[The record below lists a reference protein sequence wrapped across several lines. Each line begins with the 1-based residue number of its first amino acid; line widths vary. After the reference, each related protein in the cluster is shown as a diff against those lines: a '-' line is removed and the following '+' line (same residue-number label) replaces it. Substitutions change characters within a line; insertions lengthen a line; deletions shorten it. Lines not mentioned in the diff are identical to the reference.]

1 MPDLDQAACCEHVR
15 RALAEDIGQGD
26 ATSNALI
33 PADVMSAGLIVSR
46 QTLTVAGLLLAQIT
60 FQEICPK
67 LRLTLLAK
75 DGDLLEPGKPLMRI
89 EGPTR
94 TILAGERTALNYL
107 QRLSGIATLTRRFF
121 QEIEDTKVHLLD
133 TRKTTPGWR
142 MLEKYAVAIGGGH
155 NHRMGLHDMVLIKD
169 NHLAALYNEPNPI
182 ATAIDRA
189 RNEHPKLKIE
199 VEADTPE
206 QALAAIEA
214 GADIVLLDNM
224 EPDVIRKIVQAN
236 GRRSQLEASGGVTL
250 GNIRRIAETGVDF
263 ISVGALTHSAT
274 AVDIALDFQ

>member
-1 MPDLDQAACCEHVR
+1 MDQAACCEHVR

-33 PADVMSAGLIVSR
+33 PSDALSNGLIVSR
-46 QTLTVAGLLLAQIT
+46 QPLTVAGLPLAQT
-60 FQEICPK
+60 AFHEICPK
-67 LRLTLLAK
+67 LKITSLSM
-75 DGDLLEPGKPLMRI
+75 DGDTLESGKPLMQV
-89 EGPTR
+89 EGATR
-94 TILAGERTALNYL
+94 AILSSERTALNYL
-107 QRLSGIATLTRRFF
+107 QRLSGIATLTNRFF
-121 QEIEDTKVHLLD
+121 QEIAGTKARLLD

-142 MLEKYAVAIGGGH
+142 MLEKYAVARGGGH

-169 NHLAALYNEPNPI
+169 NHLAALHNEPNPI
-182 ATAIDRA
+182 ATAINRA

-199 VEADTPE
+199 IEADTPE

-224 EPDVIRKIVQAN
+224 KPDVIRKIVRAN
-236 GRRSQLEASGGVTL
+236 GRRSRLEASGGVTL
-250 GNIRRIAETGVDF
+250 DNIRGIAETGVDF
-263 ISVGALTHSAT
+263 ISVGALTHSAA

>member
-33 PADVMSAGLIVSR
+33 PSDALSNGLIVSR
-46 QTLTVAGLLLAQIT
+46 QPLTVAGLPLAQT
-60 FQEICPK
+60 AFHEICPELK
-67 LRLTLLAK
+67 ITSLSM
-75 DGDLLEPGKPLMRI
+75 DGDTLESGKPLMQV
-89 EGPTR
+89 EGATR
-94 TILAGERTALNYL
+94 AILSSERTALNYL
-107 QRLSGIATLTRRFF
+107 QRLSGIATLTNRFF
-121 QEIEDTKVHLLD
+121 QEIAGTKARLLD

-142 MLEKYAVAIGGGH
+142 MLEKYAVARGGGH

-169 NHLAALYNEPNPI
+169 NHLAALHNEPNPI
-182 ATAIDRA
+182 ATAINRA

-199 VEADTPE
+199 IEADTPE

-224 EPDVIRKIVQAN
+224 KPDVIRKIVRAN
-236 GRRSQLEASGGVTL
+236 GRRSRLEASGGVTL
-250 GNIRRIAETGVDF
+250 DNIRGIAETGVDF
-263 ISVGALTHSAT
+263 ISVGALTHSAA
-274 AVDIALDFQ
+274 AVDIALDF

>member
-33 PADVMSAGLIVSR
+33 PSDALSNGLIVSR
-46 QTLTVAGLLLAQIT
+46 QPLTVAGLPLAQT
-60 FQEICPK
+60 AFHEICPK
-67 LRLTLLAK
+67 LKITSLSM
-75 DGDLLEPGKPLMRI
+75 DGDTLESGKPLMQV
-89 EGPTR
+89 EGATR
-94 TILAGERTALNYL
+94 AILSSERTALNYL
-107 QRLSGIATLTRRFF
+107 QRLSGIATLTNRFF
-121 QEIEDTKVHLLD
+121 QEIAGTKARLLD

-142 MLEKYAVAIGGGH
+142 MLEKYAVARGGGH

-169 NHLAALYNEPNPI
+169 NHLAALHNEPNPI
-182 ATAIDRA
+182 ATAINRA

-199 VEADTPE
+199 IEADTPE

-224 EPDVIRKIVQAN
+224 KPDVIRKIVRAN
-236 GRRSQLEASGGVTL
+236 GRRSRLEASGGVTL
-250 GNIRRIAETGVDF
+250 DNIRGIAETGVDF
-263 ISVGALTHSAT
+263 ISVGALTHSAA

>member
-1 MPDLDQAACCEHVR
+1 VPDLDQAACCEHVR

-33 PADVMSAGLIVSR
+33 PSDALSNGLIVSR
-46 QTLTVAGLLLAQIT
+46 QPLTVAGLPLAQT
-60 FQEICPK
+60 AFHEICPK
-67 LRLTLLAK
+67 LKITSLSM
-75 DGDLLEPGKPLMRI
+75 DGDTLESGKPLMQV
-89 EGPTR
+89 EGATR
-94 TILAGERTALNYL
+94 AILSSERTALNYL
-107 QRLSGIATLTRRFF
+107 QRLSGIATLTNRFF
-121 QEIEDTKVHLLD
+121 QEIAGTKARLLD

-142 MLEKYAVAIGGGH
+142 MLEKYAVARGGGH

-169 NHLAALYNEPNPI
+169 NHLAALHNEPNPI
-182 ATAIDRA
+182 ATAINRA

-199 VEADTPE
+199 IEADTPE

-224 EPDVIRKIVQAN
+224 KPDVIRKIVRAN
-236 GRRSQLEASGGVTL
+236 GRRSRLEASGGVTL
-250 GNIRRIAETGVDF
+250 DNIRGIAETGVDF
-263 ISVGALTHSAT
+263 ISVGALTHSAA